1 MMKISPTA
9 LLKLAFVL
17 CFVFSFSHSAS
28 ALDFKLHPNNK
39 SKTLT
44 AILATGTI
52 EKGDTQF
59 LRTFFRSLPPRKNA
73 AIYLASGGGNLY
85 EGMRLGTFFRESRIK
100 TVIEGGEEC
109 ASACALAFL
118 GGTDNKGMPWRSS
131 STNSRLGF
139 HAFSRASPE
148 DVSMDEVQNVVSKIL
163 AYGKSVKAPV
173 ELLIVGFAT
182 PSKGMFVVSN
192 SDICDLGIKL
202 WSVETKKFVCGN

>member
-1 MMKISPTA
+1 MI
-9 LLKLAFVL
+9 KLVQVGLFAIFAWVSMGP
-17 CFVFSFSHSAS
+17 CAS
-28 ALDFKLHPNNK
+28 ALELKLHPNNK

-44 AILATGTI
+44 AVLATGKI
-52 EKGDTQF
+52 EEGDAQ
-59 LRTFFRSLPPRKNA
+59 SLKA
-73 AIYLASGGGNLY
+73 VYLASSGGNLY

-118 GGTDNKGMPWRSS
+118 GGTDNKGKPWRSS

-139 HAFSRASPE
+139 HAFGHSSPVG
-148 DVSMDEVQNVVSKIL
+148 VSMDEVQKVVSTIL
-163 AYGKSVKAPV
+163 SYGKTVDAPV

-182 PSKGMFVVSN
+182 PSNEMFVVPN
-192 SDICDLGIKL
+192 DDICRLGIKL